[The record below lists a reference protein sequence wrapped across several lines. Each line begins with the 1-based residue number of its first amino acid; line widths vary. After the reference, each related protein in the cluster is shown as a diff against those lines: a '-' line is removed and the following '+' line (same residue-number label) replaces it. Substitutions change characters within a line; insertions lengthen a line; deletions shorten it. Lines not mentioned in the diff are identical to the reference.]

1 MYEVDGV
8 FSVRIRTACGQLV
21 FRRLQRR
28 DQTNRKAK
36 FWLLVK
42 IADPTMGLQFVNLF
56 FRQSPS
62 VADLTVSL
70 HVPHRSHSRNDGA
83 HSRMAQDITQ
93 RQFSHLIKRDAELRR
108 NVLNTLIDLLLPVTS
123 EVIVAE
129 IAFFERSV
137 RCDFPSQSTFVQGYP
152 YNNADAVALTC
163 RKQPIFGILFEDI

>member
-8 FSVRIRTACGQLV
+8 FSVRIRPACGQLV

-28 DQTNRKAK
+28 DQTNQKGK
-36 FWLLVK
+36 FWLFVE
-42 IADPTMGLQFVNLF
+42 IADPTMGLQFFNLF
-56 FRQSPS
+56 SRQSTP
-62 VADLTVSL
+62 V
-70 HVPHRSHSRNDGA
+70 
-83 HSRMAQDITQ
+83 
-93 RQFSHLIKRDAELRR
+93 AELRR

-152 YNNADAVALTC
+152 Y
-163 RKQPIFGILFEDI
+163 